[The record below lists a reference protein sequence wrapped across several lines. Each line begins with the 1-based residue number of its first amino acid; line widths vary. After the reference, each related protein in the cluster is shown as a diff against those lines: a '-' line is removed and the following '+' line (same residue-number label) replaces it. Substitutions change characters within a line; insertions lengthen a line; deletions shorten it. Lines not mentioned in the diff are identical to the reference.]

1 MKLNEAKHILES
13 LGYNIKNPYI
23 NEEKVLL
30 NELMA
35 RFTPGRYTGRF
46 KGLQD
51 AGNVT
56 IELNNGNKAE
66 EAAKALSD
74 VDNIF
79 QTAMTQG
86 IKTTQT
92 KKLDNLIKNY
102 TTILNAIKDLP
113 EVNQETV
120 NDIVKKIDWLQGKK
134 DADEEIIA
142 GEWKAAGLATTTHS
156 KDDTALDFNTL
167 VKNIS
172 AQISSLKSKGGN
184 NVEQIVARI
193 DDLAGREGLTQA
205 QLDKV
210 EELRSKLE
218 VATAVGARA
227 AANRGRALTF
237 KSDRPLKIT
246 RATRR
251 LTALGINFTQ
261 NEDGTVTV
269 TDTPRKVAQAKE
281 ELEAIG
287 VEFVQAADENA
298 EEPNASVTIKFG
310 DEDSKAIGIEEAQ
323 NRNLTVDENELTVT
337 FTGTAEKVDDF
348 KFELGVIA
356 GLDYEEVV
364 DDGEPLAEME
374 ESTETEKPKEPVMN
388 ESTQTLNEQVE
399 NKKEDEEED
408 VDPVLATA
416 ADFLLW

>member
-51 AGNVT
+51 AGDVT

-120 NDIVKKIDWLQGKK
+120 ADIAKKIDWLQGKK
-134 DADEEIIA
+134 DAGEEIIA

-156 KDDTALDFNTL
+156 KDDAALDFNTL

-184 NVEQIVARI
+184 NTEQIIARI
-193 DDLAGREGLTQA
+193 DDLAAREGLTQA

-251 LTALGINFTQ
+251 LTALGINYTQ

-287 VEFVQAADENA
+287 VEFVDVNA
-298 EEPNASVTIKFG
+298 EAEAGEDRNSEVTIKFG
-310 DEDSKAIGIEEAQ
+310 DEDSKAIAVEEAN
-323 NRNLTVDENELTVT
+323 NRGVTVEDIDELTVKFTANENVIDEFENEL
-337 FTGTAEKVDDF
+337 AAIE
-348 KFELGVIA
+348 
-356 GLDYEEVV
+356 GLEYETTDRV
-364 DDGEPLAEME
+364 EPLVDME
-374 ESTETEKPKEPVMN
+374 ESTKAKETKKSVMN

-399 NKKEDEEED
+399 NEEEED
-408 VDPVLATA
+408 VDPVLVTA

>member
-51 AGNVT
+51 AGDVT
-56 IELNNGNKAE
+56 IELNNGNKTE

-102 TTILNAIKDLP
+102 TTILNAIQDLP
-113 EVNQETV
+113 EVNTETV
-120 NDIVKKIDWLQGKK
+120 DDITKKVDWLQGKK

-156 KDDTALDFNTL
+156 KDDAALDFNTL

-184 NVEQIVARI
+184 NTEQIIARI
-193 DDLAGREGLTQA
+193 DDLAAREGLTQA

-251 LTALGINFTQ
+251 LTALGINYTQ

-287 VEFVQAADENA
+287 VEFVEAAAEPEEAQAT
-298 EEPNASVTIKFG
+298 VVIKFG
-310 DEDSKAIGIEEAQ
+310 DEDSKAIGIEEAES
-323 NRNLTVDENELTVT
+323 RNLIAEENNLVVK
-337 FTGTAEKVDDF
+337 FTGAAEKVDDF
-348 KFELGVIA
+348 KFELGEIA
-356 GLDYEEVV
+356 GLDYEEVN
-364 DDGEPLAEME
+364 DIAEGGPIP
-374 ESTETEKPKEPVMN
+374 ESTKTEETEEAETLD
-388 ESTQTLNEQVE
+388 ES
-399 NKKEDEEED
+399 
-408 VDPVLATA
+408 VDPTLEKA
-416 ADFLLW
+416 ANLLLW